1 MYRPLMLLEPSRPHA
16 HDRCRPLRLFP
27 LRSGAGMIVCSCSGV
42 TDQDIR
48 QAIAWMRASDPY
60 ALITPGKIYR
70 ALGKSAE
77 CGGCIRLFVE
87 QMRGD
92 DNLAVPVGLRRL
104 RGHATRAEGV

>member
-1 MYRPLMLLEPSRPHA
+1 
-16 HDRCRPLRLFP
+16 
-27 LRSGAGMIVCSCSGV
+27 MIVCSCSRV
-42 TDQDIR
+42 TDRDIH

-70 ALGKSAE
+70 ALGKTVE

-92 DNLAVPVGLRRL
+92 GGLAVPVEL
-104 RGHATRAEGV
+104 RGMRRRKAIAAAEGG